1 MAVFHLACRFS
12 FMRVVCVE
20 ERYIGQDTCADSILI
35 PLDLREILGRR
46 GNELLFVDIEHNSY
60 VFLKCSCIELTTGPS
75 TRGHNLQVKYSSE
88 IFLPPMIP
96 FGHRQ

>member
-1 MAVFHLACRFS
+1 
-12 FMRVVCVE
+12 
-20 ERYIGQDTCADSILI
+20 
-35 PLDLREILGRR
+35 
-46 GNELLFVDIEHNSY
+46 
-60 VFLKCSCIELTTGPS
+60 LTTGPS